1 MHTWLSRAV
10 SHRRKT
16 LRGGVLPDKAGSI
29 CRGTVDSPLGR
40 EPFEEESNKRGVGR
54 GLLLRAASLVEYVL
68 VLSCVSLVICLAG
81 PPVAD
86 AIQGQFGQV
95 QEVIKNGSTGGSGG
109 GGGDFPGGGS
119 GDEQGDGGENPDKPG
134 GGDTGGG
141 TDPEKP
147 GGGNTGG
154 DTGGDPK
161 PEEKRLEGSIE
172 LSPAVVGKVATATA
186 NGAQN
191 DAVPGYEWSVEGKTV
206 STGATWVPS
215 AEYAGKDVT
224 VTAADTGGTYTGS
237 ISADAVVEQAEL
249 TGSIEV
255 APGEAGVESTAAVD
269 GAPSDADIE
278 LAWKVDGAAIGTGD
292 AVTLPDDSEGKTLV
306 VEGRDKSGIYGG
318 VISISLVIK
327 AAPKV
332 AEAFAVFSADDGSLN
347 FYKRVDVPAAGSQF
361 EGKTVTEVYTGF
373 EDKAYDQVWT
383 GTNTC
388 VPWADVCSKV
398 TNATFVDTIQPNN
411 MAWWFHAM
419 TKLTSVDFTKLD
431 ASQCVSFK
439 RMFSGDDNMVNFI
452 GMNELDTTSLENV
465 DACFDGCRKITDNS
479 MCTDWDVSN
488 VECWSSMFYNTPKL
502 SSFDASKWRVV
513 KTPTDAP
520 TDCPFMFAGNSNYSP
535 ALRISVSESASINL
549 KSTMFFDTHEADI
562 SGADGYWYDQATGD
576 AYLPA
581 DIPSNKAATY
591 VAVNSVMA
599 PTVTI
604 EGEAIYGSTLTA
616 KVSGQPAGTTA
627 TSYQWQWSHDGK
639 AWNDSQYANA
649 KTDSITLVDNGVD
662 DSPMHNY
669 YRCVVTT
676 TAGLKRVPQGVS
688 AVMGPVTEGEA
699 LAAYSAD
706 GSSPN
711 SPTKTFSL
719 FGLLSDG
726 IDMLTDMLIGQ
737 GA

>member
-10 SHRRKT
+10 GHRRKT

-29 CRGTVDSPLGR
+29 CRGTADSPLGR

-95 QEVIKNGSTGGSGG
+95 QEVINNGSTGGSGG

-119 GDEQGDGGENPDKPG
+119 GDEQGGGGENPDKPG

-154 DTGGDPK
+154 DTPTDPK
-161 PEEKRLEGSIE
+161 PEEKRLGGSVE
-172 LSPAVVGKVATATA
+172 LSPVVVGKVATATA

-306 VEGRDKSGIYGG
+306 VEGRDKSGFYGG

-327 AAPKV
+327 ADPRV
-332 AEAFAVFSADDGSLN
+332 AEAFAVYSEDDNSLR
-347 FYKRVDVPAAGSQF
+347 FYNRAGIPNVGDTL
-361 EGKTVTEVYTGF
+361 EGRTATRVYTGF
-373 EDKAYDQVWT
+373 ETESYHATWDNV
-383 GTNTC
+383 GSSINNGPTNC
-388 VPWADVCSKV
+388 PWYEWHDVCTTIEV
-398 TNATFVDTIQPNN
+398 VDSGIRPKD
-411 MAWWFHAM
+411 MGFWFQ
-419 TKLTSVDFTKLD
+419 LFTAVKSIDISKLD
-431 ASQCVSFK
+431 VSECSRWQHTFWK
-439 RMFSGDDNMVNFI
+439 CKSLTGIDLS
-452 GMNELDTTSLENV
+452 GMNVVKLGVVESMFTECQNLKTVNLAGWKGSPTNVGLMYSGCPSLANV
-465 DACFDGCRKITDNS
+465 DLGLIDFSRCESVGSMFRYCHSLTVLDLTQLNTAEVLNMSHVFDGCNRLQQ
-479 MCTDWDVSN
+479 V
-488 VECWSSMFYNTPKL
+488 KL
-502 SSFDASKWRVV
+502 GEK
-513 KTPTDAP
+513 
-520 TDCPFMFAGNSNYSP
+520 FAW
-535 ALRISVSESASINL
+535 
-549 KSTMFFDTHEADI
+549 K
-562 SGADGYWYDQATGD
+562 GADGY
-576 AYLPA
+576 LPA
-581 DIPSNKAATY
+581 PDPAYIPGADGKWYAASDGKGYAPEDIPSNKADTY
-591 VAVNSVMA
+591 YASK
-599 PTVTI
+599 
-604 EGEAIYGSTLTA
+604 SLL
-616 KVSGQPAGTTA
+616 PAQA
-627 TSYQWQWSHDGK
+627 
-639 AWNDSQYANA
+639 
-649 KTDSITLVDNGVD
+649 
-662 DSPMHNY
+662 
-669 YRCVVTT
+669 
-676 TAGLKRVPQGVS
+676 
-688 AVMGPVTEGEA
+688 
-699 LAAYSAD
+699 
-706 GSSPN
+706 
-711 SPTKTFSL
+711 KTFSL

>member
-1 MHTWLSRAV
+1 M
-10 SHRRKT
+10 
-16 LRGGVLPDKAGSI
+16 
-29 CRGTVDSPLGR
+29 
-40 EPFEEESNKRGVGR
+40 
-54 GLLLRAASLVEYVL
+54 LLRAASLVEYVL

-119 GDEQGDGGENPDKPG
+119 GDEQGGGGENPDKPG
-134 GGDTGGG
+134 GGNTGGG

-154 DTGGDPK
+154 DTPSDPK
-161 PEEKRLEGSIE
+161 PEEKRLGGSVE

-215 AEYAGKDVT
+215 AEYADKGVT

-249 TGSIEV
+249 TGSIAV
-255 APGEAGVESTAAVD
+255 APVEAGVESTAAVD

-361 EGKTVTEVYTGF
+361 EGKSATEVYTGF
-373 EDKAYDQVWT
+373 EEDRYVFVSTPDSQWGSSTA
-383 GTNTC
+383 
-388 VPWADVCSKV
+388 PWASVQSSIESVTVVDSGIRPKYISLWFANFVNLTDV
-398 TNATFVDTIQPNN
+398 D
-411 MAWWFHAM
+411 
-419 TKLTSVDFTKLD
+419 
-431 ASQCVSFK
+431 VS
-439 RMFSGDDNMVNFI
+439 N
-452 GMNELDTTSLENV
+452 LDTS
-465 DACFDGCRKITDNS
+465 ACVAMNNTFFKTRRVQTLDLS
-479 MCTDWDVSN
+479 AWDVSN
-488 VECWSSMFYNTPKL
+488 VTDFNCMFQECFSLGELNIEGWKARPVNSGCFGVFY
-502 SSFDASKWRVV
+502 
-513 KTPTDAP
+513 
-520 TDCPFMFAGNSNYSP
+520 DCT
-535 ALRISVSESASINL
+535 ALRSLDLSGFDLGQADNANR
-549 KSTMFFDTHEADI
+549 MFGHCYQLSHVTFGDSWRFVGYGLTEGMDPFPPAPSADI
-562 SGADGYWYDQATGD
+562 FADADGKWYAASDGKGYA
-576 AYLPA
+576 PA
-581 DIPSNKAATY
+581 DIPSNKADTY
-591 VAVNSVMA
+591 YASK
-599 PTVTI
+599 
-604 EGEAIYGSTLTA
+604 GLL
-616 KVSGQPAGTTA
+616 PAQA
-627 TSYQWQWSHDGK
+627 
-639 AWNDSQYANA
+639 
-649 KTDSITLVDNGVD
+649 
-662 DSPMHNY
+662 
-669 YRCVVTT
+669 
-676 TAGLKRVPQGVS
+676 
-688 AVMGPVTEGEA
+688 
-699 LAAYSAD
+699 
-706 GSSPN
+706 
-711 SPTKTFSL
+711 KTFSL